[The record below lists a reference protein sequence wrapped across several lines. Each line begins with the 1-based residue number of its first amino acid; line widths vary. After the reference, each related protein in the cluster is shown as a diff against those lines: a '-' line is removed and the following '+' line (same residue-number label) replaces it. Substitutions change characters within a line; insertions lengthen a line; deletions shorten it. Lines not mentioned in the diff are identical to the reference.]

1 MRKEEKKE
9 IFLFLLLIGFSLFL
23 FFLDRQG
30 WIKSVRGWFEKPI
43 LATEEKVYNLFSPRQ
58 KQTDKIQILEEK
70 VRQLAVEQNKL
81 ASCLEE
87 NLEIKKLLGA
97 PLSPKWKFLP
107 AKVVGVSE
115 QMRID
120 KGEKDGLEEGMMV
133 VSENI
138 LVGRIVSV
146 GRNYSLVQIPTG
158 ADSKI
163 PVIVREPSFAK
174 ATEGKGIQ
182 ARGILTGYSGGL
194 LLDKVLQVEDIR
206 EGDLVTTSGEG
217 DWLSDL
223 LIGQIE
229 EVLAEPAEIYK
240 QARVTPL
247 TNYHQLRT
255 VFVVISS

>member
-9 IFLFLLLIGFSLFL
+9 IYLFLLLIVASLLLLFLKPPLAWLEKPFLAAEEKIYSLFL
-23 FFLDRQG
+23 
-30 WIKSVRGWFEKPI
+30 
-43 LATEEKVYNLFSPRQ
+43 PRQ
-58 KQTDKIQILEEK
+58 KQADKVQILEGK
-70 VRQLAVEQNKL
+70 LRQLAVEQNQL
-81 ASCLEE
+81 SSCLEE
-87 NLEIKKLLGA
+87 NLEMRKLLGA

-138 LVGRIVSV
+138 LVGRVVAV

-158 ADSKI
+158 VDSKI
-163 PVIVREPSFAK
+163 PVIVREASK
-174 ATEGKGIQ
+174 TGIQ
-182 ARGILTGYSGGL
+182 ARGILTGHSGSL
-194 LLDKVLQVEDIR
+194 LLDKVLQAEDIR
-206 EGDLVTTSGEG
+206 EGDLVVTGGED
-217 DWLSDL
+217 DWLPDL

-240 QARVTPL
+240 KAQVSPL
-247 TNYHQLRT
+247 IDYRKLRT
-255 VFVVISS
+255 VFIVISN

>member
-9 IFLFLLLIGFSLFL
+9 IYLFLLLIVALLLLLFLKPPLAWLEKPFLAAEEKIYSLFL
-23 FFLDRQG
+23 
-30 WIKSVRGWFEKPI
+30 
-43 LATEEKVYNLFSPRQ
+43 PRQ
-58 KQTDKIQILEEK
+58 KQADKVQILEGK
-70 VRQLAVEQNKL
+70 LRQLAVEQNQL
-81 ASCLEE
+81 SSCLEE
-87 NLEIKKLLGA
+87 NLEMRKLLGA

-138 LVGRIVSV
+138 LVGRVVAV

-158 ADSKI
+158 VDSKI
-163 PVIVREPSFAK
+163 PVIVREASK
-174 ATEGKGIQ
+174 TGIQ
-182 ARGILTGYSGGL
+182 ARGILTGHSGSL
-194 LLDKVLQVEDIR
+194 LLDKVLQAEDIR
-206 EGDLVTTSGEG
+206 EGDLVTTSGED
-217 DWLSDL
+217 DWLPDL

-240 QARVTPL
+240 KAQVSPL
-247 TNYHQLRT
+247 IDYRKLRT
-255 VFVVISS
+255 VFIVISN